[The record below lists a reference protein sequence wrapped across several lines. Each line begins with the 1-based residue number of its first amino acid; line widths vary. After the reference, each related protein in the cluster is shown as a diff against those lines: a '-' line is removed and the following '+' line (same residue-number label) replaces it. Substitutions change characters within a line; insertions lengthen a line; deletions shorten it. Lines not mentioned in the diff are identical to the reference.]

1 MYCQRLFARNPIQIF
16 YKNYKYIIVTTLPDN
31 FKIKEIAKEKIMKRK
46 HFMKGSGLFLLG
58 LSLANC
64 SREIDSLER
73 LNSNNKKVQL
83 TNNRALQIAH
93 RGASGFRPEHTLA
106 AYQLAIELGA
116 DFIEP
121 DLVSTS
127 DGVLVA
133 RHENEISTTT
143 NVADLPQFSDHRT
156 TKSIDGSEI
165 NGWFTEDFTLA
176 ELKSLKAKERL
187 PDLRTNNTKY
197 DLLFTIPT
205 LEEII
210 DLVNKVEAETGR
222 KIGIYPETKHPTYF
236 DRPTFLNGSHDSLSL
251 EELLIDTLVTKNFT
265 QSDQVFIQSFEV
277 TNLKRDLTSLMAQNG
292 IKLPLIQLIRPISPY
307 DFIARGDKRTY
318 RDLITKDGLREIA
331 TYASGIGVAKQF
343 ILPVDENNNL
353 LPPTS
358 LIEDAHEAGLLV
370 HVWTLRNE
378 DVFLAN
384 QHRGNPEA
392 EYDKLIELGIDGYFT
407 DFPKTRID
415 NN

>member
-1 MYCQRLFARNPIQIF
+1 MSPI
-16 YKNYKYIIVTTLPDN
+16 
-31 FKIKEIAKEKIMKRK
+31 
-46 HFMKGSGLFLLG
+46 
-58 LSLANC
+58 C
-64 SREIDSLER
+64 
-73 LNSNNKKVQL
+73 LN
-83 TNNRALQIAH
+83 
-93 RGASGFRPEHTLA
+93 
-106 AYQLAIELGA
+106 LAIA
-116 DFIEP
+116 ARQNR
-121 DLVSTS
+121 SM
-127 DGVLVA
+127 VLK
-133 RHENEISTTT
+133 
-143 NVADLPQFSDHRT
+143 LPA
-156 TKSIDGSEI
+156 G
-165 NGWFTEDFTLA
+165 FTEDFTLA

-187 PDLRTNNTKY
+187 PHLRLNNTKY

-236 DRPTFLNGSHDSLSL
+236 DRPSFLNGFNDSLSL

-265 QSDQVFIQSFEV
+265 QSDRVFYSNLFEV

-292 IKLPLIQLIRPISPY
+292 IKLPLIQLISATGSPY

-331 TYASGIGVAKQF
+331 TYASGIGVAKQL

-384 QHRGNPEA
+384 QHRGNPDA
-392 EYDKLIELGIDGYFT
+392 EYNKLIELGIDGYFT